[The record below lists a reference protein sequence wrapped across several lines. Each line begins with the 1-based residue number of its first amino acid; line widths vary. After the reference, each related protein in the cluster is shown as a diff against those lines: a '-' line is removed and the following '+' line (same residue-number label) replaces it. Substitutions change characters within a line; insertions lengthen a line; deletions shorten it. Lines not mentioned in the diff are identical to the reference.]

1 MGSILGPFR
10 ARLNRAFAALRKAG
24 YVVRRNYM
32 CCNGC
37 AGAAP
42 HREPGHAAE
51 RLVLYDRQRARAAE
65 ETGQLFLTWSG
76 DGPEIAKA
84 FLDAG
89 MEVRWTGLEACCVMV
104 QPPGHARPTDLPA
117 WPSSS

>member
-1 MGSILGPFR
+1 MGPILGPFLL
-10 ARLNRAFAALRKAG
+10 RLNRAFAVLREAG
-24 YVVRRNYM
+24 YVVRRNYG
-32 CCNGC
+32 CCNTC
-37 AGAAP
+37 AGMDL
-42 HREPGHAAE
+42 HYELGHNPD
-51 RLVLYDRQRARAAE
+51 RLVLYNRQRARAAE

-89 MEVRWTGLEACCVMV
+89 MEVRWTGLESCCVMV

-117 WPSSS
+117 RPSSS